1 MYAKNTI
8 INHLNINSIRNKF
21 DTLDNIVKAFDIF
34 LISELKFDNTFPIS
48 QFTIGGY
55 KVFRRD
61 RNRFGGGLILY
72 INENIPCKPLSNH
85 PMFSDLELM
94 AFELHQS
101 KRKWL
106 FLGIYKSPSQNDIEF
121 LRRISLILDYYLPTY
136 ENFVVIGD
144 FNLPVENSHLE
155 AIIQAYDLSSLIKKP
170 TCYQSHTPSCIDLIL
185 TNRKHLFQL
194 SNTFETGL
202 SEHHKLICTILKS
215 GGFKGVPIEKMY
227 RSYKTFD
234 VDQFQEILKIKLENI
249 KNKRYGDF
257 EAVFLKEL
265 NKHVPLKEIFKTK
278 QQSIYN

>member
-1 MYAKNTI
+1 
-8 INHLNINSIRNKF
+8 
-21 DTLDNIVKAFDIF
+21 
-34 LISELKFDNTFPIS
+34 
-48 QFTIGGY
+48 
-55 KVFRRD
+55 
-61 RNRFGGGLILY
+61 
-72 INENIPCKPLSNH
+72 
-85 PMFSDLELM
+85 M

-121 LRRISLILDYYLPTY
+121 LRIISLILDYYLPTY

-144 FNLPVENSHLE
+144 FNLLVEKSHLE
-155 AIIQAYDLSSLIKKP
+155 VIILAYDLSSLIKKP

-202 SEHHKLICTILKS
+202 SDHHKLIWTILKS
-215 GGFKGVPIEKMY
+215 GGFKGAPIEKIN

-234 VDQFQEILKIKLENI
+234 VDQFQEVLKIKLENI
-249 KNKRYGDF
+249 KSNHYGDF

-265 NKHVPLKEIFKTK
+265 NKHAPLKKKFLRHNINPFMTK
-278 QQSIYN
+278 NLRKQIK